1 MTPHE
6 LLDAT
11 PVVEEFN
18 RMLLGNKEFTNLPRK
33 FNVTITGCLEN
44 CCHVETQD
52 IGLVPSYRE
61 LDGEQVNGFNV
72 YIGGKQGSGG
82 YTPAMPLDV
91 FVRPEEA
98 ARMCREI
105 TLLFRDHG
113 SRATRTRAR
122 LRFLLEERGLSWF
135 KAELAGRWGLPLLKA
150 GVDLRKKHHTDHL
163 GIHPQQ
169 PPAVGEEQLNSMG
182 LLVPVGRITT
192 SQLRAVA
199 DLAQRYGSGEL
210 RLTVQQNIIIPDI
223 PDSRVGA
230 LTEES
235 VLRELPF
242 DPSPIL
248 RGLVSC
254 TGIDYCHMAL
264 IETKGWALEIAREL
278 EKRTEGQKI
287 QPLTIHWSG
296 CSAGCGLHQVSTI
309 GLQGCR
315 SRVNGKVIDAAH
327 VTVLGRAGPDPK
339 VATDLMYDV
348 PCENLV
354 DALLPL
360 VRHLPR

>member
-1 MTPHE
+1 
-6 LLDAT
+6 
-11 PVVEEFN
+11 
-18 RMLLGNKEFTNLPRK
+18 
-33 FNVTITGCLEN
+33 
-44 CCHVETQD
+44 
-52 IGLVPSYRE
+52 
-61 LDGEQVNGFNV
+61 
-72 YIGGKQGSGG
+72 
-82 YTPAMPLDV
+82 
-91 FVRPEEA
+91 
-98 ARMCREI
+98 MCREI

-113 SRATRTRAR
+113 SRATRTRSR
-122 LRFLLEERGLSWF
+122 LRFLLEERGLGWF

-150 GVDLRKKHHTDHL
+150 GADLRKKHHTDHL
-163 GIHPQQ
+163 GIHPQN
-169 PPAVGEEQLNSMG
+169 PPAGGEEQLNSVG

-192 SQLRAVA
+192 TQLRAVA
-199 DLAQRYGSGEL
+199 DLAERYGSGDL
-210 RLTVQQNIIIPDI
+210 RLTVQQNIIIPDV
-223 PDSRVGA
+223 PDSRLGA
-230 LTEES
+230 LTEEP
-235 VLRELPF
+235 VLAELPF

-278 EKRTEGQKI
+278 ERRTEGQKI

-315 SRVNGKVIDAAH
+315 SRVNGSVVDAAH
-327 VTVLGRAGPDPK
+327 VTVLGNAGPDAR

-360 VRHLPR
+360 VKHLPR